1 MFKHIKNY
9 IPVAAALLSLGMF
22 TACSDD
28 DNVEQDEWTATY
40 VYLQRTDF
48 LESDSKEFSLMG
60 CSIN

>member
-48 LESDSKEFSLMG
+48 LESDS
-60 CSIN
+60 